1 MDCPRSL
8 VTRLGDFARTSFW
21 DSSDAID
28 MSPSEMF
35 FRSRMSF
42 ASFGTESMLLLG
54 EAPRTPVDRLSEL
67 MERRVSPIVALSGV
81 LSW

>member
-1 MDCPRSL
+1 
-8 VTRLGDFARTSFW
+8 
-21 DSSDAID
+21 
-28 MSPSEMF
+28 
-35 FRSRMSF
+35 MSF

-67 MERRVSPIVALSGV
+67 MERRVSVGLVPIVALSGV